1 MILVSTLL
9 CDRKKHFQTT
19 ALETHKQLT
28 YQDCISYFNI
38 ETENPD
44 ANFSELLGKSLP
56 DSGLQYHVDIW
67 QMVSTWCP
75 KPQFDQDQA
84 RLVPIVTAR
93 NMTIAAATCLGVSH
107 IFQVDADVIVPPDSI
122 ERLLA
127 LNHPICGGMVPGR
140 GDHRHVFYQ
149 SGDTPTMISDDVIEV
164 AHGTC
169 GFMLISRDVF
179 TRLRYRTGPSNLS
192 PGVWLSEDPAF
203 TEDTNFLLKMGK
215 MRLDR
220 RLTAQHLDDVTMPFK
235 SSQF

>member
-9 CDRKKHFQTT
+9 CDRKSHFQQ
-19 ALETHKQLT
+19 AAFDTHKQLA
-28 YQDCISYFNI
+28 YQDKISYFNI
-38 ETENPD
+38 ETSNPD
-44 ANFSELLGKSLP
+44 LNFSWLLQALADSSLK
-56 DSGLQYHVDIW
+56 YHVDIW

-84 RLVPIVTAR
+84 RLVPIITAR
-93 NMTIAAATCLGVSH
+93 NMSIAAATCLAASH
-107 IFQVDADVIVPPDSI
+107 IFQVDADVIVPQDSI

-140 GDHRHVFYQ
+140 GDHKHVFYQ
-149 SGDTPTMISDDVIEV
+149 SGDTPTCVSDGVIDV

-169 GFMLISRDVF
+169 GFMLISRDIF
-179 TRLRYRTGPSNLS
+179 TRLRFRTGPSNLS

-203 TEDTNFLLKMGK
+203 TEDANFLLKMGK
-215 MRLDR
+215 MRLDQS
-220 RLTAQHLDDVTMPFK
+220 LEAKHLDDPTMPFK